1 MSGLLRAAS
10 VIALATLASRV
21 LGLGR
26 EVVIAHA
33 FGASAAYDAFIIA
46 FLIPHLLRKLLAEG
60 ALSTAFIP
68 LYSSLKTT
76 DPDRASRFAS
86 VVGTVALIGF
96 PIIVIAGIWG
106 APALVTLLADG
117 FDPAKQALAAELTRW
132 TFPFIMLVGLAA
144 LVMGVLNSHDHFFAP
159 AFAPVLFNVGL
170 IIGAVVIAPNV
181 DPPVMGLAWGV
192 LLGGLGMLGFQLPF
206 VRDRLD
212 FRLRVR
218 LNDQDLKRLFVL
230 MGPTVLGLIV
240 VELNVLVDNKLASRL
255 ADGSIASLQYAVR
268 LFQLPLGVFA
278 VAVATALLPQ
288 LSRLAEP
295 ASRGQFVETLQNG
308 LRLATLVLLP
318 ATVGLIVLGAP
329 IVGLL
334 FEHGAFTVD
343 DSDRTLGVLRFLSL
357 GILGYGMTYLLTRAF
372 YALQDTKTPMV
383 IASVAVAINIG
394 LDLLLIGPL
403 GVDGLALA
411 TAVAGTVQLVFS
423 LAVLSRRLEAPLTD
437 ALVGDGAKMALAAGL
452 MGGAVYGVDAA
463 LMGSGFGDA
472 ARTGVG
478 LLVGLVSYGGFV
490 LSVPRLRATLQ
501 VSGLKIRD
509 D

>member
-26 EVVIAHA
+26 EVAIAHQ

-60 ALSTAFIP
+60 ALSSAFVPI
-68 LYSSLKTT
+68 YASLRAG
-76 DPDRASRFAS
+76 DPERASRFAS
-86 VVGTVALIGF
+86 TVGTVAILGF

-106 APALVTLLADG
+106 APALVSLLADG
-117 FDPAKQALAAELTRW
+117 FDPTKQALAAELTRW

-170 IIGAVVIAPNV
+170 ILGAVAIAPYV
-181 DPPVMGLAWGV
+181 EPPVMGLAWGV

-206 VRDRLD
+206 LRGRLD
-212 FRLRVR
+212 FHLRLW
-218 LNDQDLKRLFVL
+218 LNDEDLKRLFVL

-255 ADGSIASLQYAVR
+255 ADGSIASLQYGVR

-278 VAVATALLPQ
+278 VAVATALLPR

-295 ASRGQFVETLQNG
+295 SSRAQFVETLQTG
-308 LRLATLVLLP
+308 LRLATLVLVP
-318 ATVGLIVLGAP
+318 ATVGLLVLGGP
-329 IVGLL
+329 IVGVL

-343 DSDRTLGVLRFLSL
+343 DSARTLGVLRWLSL
-357 GILGYGMTYLLTRAF
+357 GILGYGMTYLVTRAF
-372 YALQDTKTPMV
+372 YALGDTKTPMG
-383 IASVAVAINIG
+383 ISSVAVAVNIG
-394 LDLLLIGPL
+394 LDLALIGPL
-403 GVDGLALA
+403 GVGGLALA
-411 TAVAGTVQLVFS
+411 TAIAGTVQVGLS
-423 LAVLSRRLEAPLTD
+423 LAILARRLRAPLTGSIL
-437 ALVGDGAKMALAAGL
+437 ADGAKLAWAAGC
-452 MGGAVYGVDAA
+452 MGGAVYGIDTA
-463 LMGSGFGDA
+463 LAGAELGDA
-472 ARTGVG
+472 IRAGT
-478 LLVGLVSYGGFV
+478 GLVVGIVTYGG
-490 LSVPRLRATLQ
+490 LALAMPSVRQTLQ
-501 VSGLKIRD
+501 ASGLKIRD
-509 D
+509 A

>member
-1 MSGLLRAAS
+1 MTGLLRAAS

-26 EVVIAHA
+26 EVAIAHA
-33 FGASAAYDAFIIA
+33 FGAGAAYDAFIIA
-46 FLIPHLLRKLLAEG
+46 FLVPHLLRKLLAEG
-60 ALSTAFIP
+60 ALSTAFVP
-68 LYSSLKTT
+68 LYASLRST

-86 VVGTVALIGF
+86 AVGTLALVGFPVIVAL
-96 PIIVIAGIWG
+96 GIWG

-170 IIGAVVIAPNV
+170 IVGALVIAPHV
-181 DPPVMGLAWGV
+181 DPPAMGLAWGV

-206 VRDRLD
+206 LSNRLD
-212 FRLRVR
+212 FHLRLR
-218 LNDQDLKRLFVL
+218 LNDDDLKRLFVL

-255 ADGSIASLQYAVR
+255 ADGSIASLQYGVR

-278 VAVATALLPQ
+278 VAVATALLPR

-295 ASRGQFVETLQNG
+295 SSRQEFVVTLQNG
-308 LRLATLVLLP
+308 LRLAALVLLP
-318 ATVGLIVLGAP
+318 AAVGLIVLGGP

-334 FEHGAFTVD
+334 FEHGAFTA
-343 DSDRTLGVLRFLSL
+343 SDGARTLGVLRFLSL

-383 IASVAVAINIG
+383 ISSVAVGVNIA
-394 LDLLLIGPL
+394 LDLVLIGPL
-403 GVDGLALA
+403 GVGGLALA
-411 TAVAGTVQLVFS
+411 TAVAGTVQLAIS
-423 LAVLSRRLEAPLTD
+423 LVVLARRLETPLTG
-437 ALVGDGAKMALAAGL
+437 AVVRDGAKMGLAAAAMGAAVCGVEAALASADL
-452 MGGAVYGVDAA
+452 
-463 LMGSGFGDA
+463 GDA
-472 ARTGVG
+472 GRTGAG
-478 LLVGLVSYGGFV
+478 LLVGLVSYGGM
-490 LSVPRLRATLQ
+490 TLLIPTMRDALQ
-501 VSGLKIRD
+501 ASGLKIRD
-509 D
+509 A

>member
-26 EVVIAHA
+26 EVAIAHT

-68 LYSSLKTT
+68 IYSSLRTT
-76 DPDRASRFAS
+76 DPDRASRFAGN
-86 VVGTVALIGF
+86 VGTVALVGF
-96 PIIVIAGIWG
+96 PLIVALGIWG

-159 AFAPVLFNVGL
+159 AFAPVLFNIGL

-192 LLGGLGMLGFQLPF
+192 LLGGLGMLAFQLPF
-206 VRDRLD
+206 LRARLN
-212 FRLRVR
+212 FQLRLRP
-218 LNDQDLKRLFVL
+218 NDEDLKRLFVL
-230 MGPTVLGLIV
+230 MGPTVLGLVV

-295 ASRGQFVETLQNG
+295 SSREQFIETLQNG

-318 ATVGLIVLGAP
+318 ATVGLLVLGGP

-343 DSDRTLGVLRFLSL
+343 DGARTLGALRFLSL
-357 GILGYGMTYLLTRAF
+357 GILGYGMTYLATRAF
-372 YALQDTKTPMV
+372 YALQDTRTPMV
-383 IASVAVAINIG
+383 ISSVAVAVNIA
-394 LDLLLIGPL
+394 LDLLLIGPM

-411 TAVAGTVQLVFS
+411 TAVAGTVQLVIS
-423 LAVLSRRLEAPLTD
+423 LAVLARRLDTPLSR
-437 ALVGDGAKMALAAGL
+437 AVMGDGAKMGLAAGV
-452 MGGAVYGVDAA
+452 MGAAVYGVDTVAA
-463 LMGSGFGDA
+463 GAAVGDA
-472 ARTGVG
+472 VRTGVG
-478 LLVGLVSYGGFV
+478 LLVGLVSYGG
-490 LSVPRLRATLQ
+490 LALLVPAMRNALQ
-501 VSGLKIRD
+501 ASGLKIRGV
-509 D
+509 